1 MPYYAILIRQF
12 SLLPSRPIH
21 NRILDSGYNKR
32 STHERQNWFTYLSA
46 LILLAAVTALPSLP
60 FRAGIAQGSP
70 ITKEII
76 LCVWRL

>member
-1 MPYYAILIRQF
+1 MNDKIGLHIV
-12 SLLPSRPIH
+12 
-21 NRILDSGYNKR
+21 
-32 STHERQNWFTYLSA
+32 SA
-46 LILLAAVTALPSLP
+46 LILIAAVTALPSLP